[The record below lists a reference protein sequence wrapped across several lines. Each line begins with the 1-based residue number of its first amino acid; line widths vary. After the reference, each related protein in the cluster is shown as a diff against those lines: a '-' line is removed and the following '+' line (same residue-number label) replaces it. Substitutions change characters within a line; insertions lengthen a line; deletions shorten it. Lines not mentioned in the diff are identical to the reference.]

1 MLSAA
6 FIFKR
11 DILDTAQITNKRL
24 KSLSEK
30 EGSEAV
36 CQCAVVSTCARLRD
50 ARETGAE
57 HN

>member
-11 DILDTAQITNKRL
+11 DVLDIAQNNKQRL
-24 KSLSEK
+24 NSLSEK
-30 EGSEAV
+30 EGSEAM
-36 CQCAVVSTCARLRD
+36 CKCAVVSTCARLRD